1 MRMFLDV
8 SFIGGDGF
16 QKDYIFL
23 KVENTTVGSKKKS
36 YKARLISSVSSE
48 RRNDTRKTVEI
59 T

>member
-1 MRMFLDV
+1 MFLDV